1 MDGGKLVNEEVQRIS
16 KAEARAAM
24 KRIKSIKVVGPDDKP
39 VEVWRSLGER
49 AVESNHI
56 LSHS

>member
-16 KAEARAAM
+16 KAEARVAM